1 MLDVIFNEDKTRAT
15 IIEIKPDITF
25 DQGFL
30 IAFFVG
36 GGVVLFLITLIL
48 MLFGRVGVAII
59 FLLFSFLSFAISGNG
74 HNKVDFKKKQKVS
87 YQEFNILVYTDPLIN
102 TIIRIETC

>member
-36 GGVVLFLITLIL
+36 GGGCFIPYNINFDVIWPRRGGHYFSV
-48 MLFGRVGVAII
+48 I
-59 FLLFSFLSFAISGNG
+59 FFPVFRYFWEWA
-74 HNKVDFKKKQKVS
+74 Q
-87 YQEFNILVYTDPLIN
+87 
-102 TIIRIETC
+102 